1 MSRSLTRRDL
11 SCPRRALESLE
22 VRLGSSEALI
32 ESLPFS
38 LNDSTAGAENE
49 LQAVV
54 VGRRED
60 VDLPITIEHSN
71 YYANIIKRAAA
82 GDTSRKVITRLQRY
96 VERNPD
102 GVWENSWVR
111 FPSRVLS
118 PYARRTLDSDL
129 LADKRHLD
137 GGLRSD
143 AARFFFHERGEQWV
157 RVPISYVIK
166 LALADLVGSQPD
178 LPSIIRRTGERLM
191 REFSNDNTS
200 PETRSFYVIP
210 LRASTRMGSRVARE
224 TCKRFLLTH
233 LLTTYA
239 NTKFLLAA
247 RGQQAIVYFAP
258 HPPIRQKELNH
269 GISDAFYRD
278 LFMSPCLSGW
288 DDGEAKQQYMHLCHQ
303 VLSRSQLNAVAKL
316 REAGIIHRNLV
327 VLPNLS
333 TISLANNGTHVSLG
347 SLRMARAL
355 KDEASGFTAAH
366 EKLVGDLAIKVVEH
380 FLPLFVGT
388 YSAAPYR
395 LDFSD
400 FHPETALGFLPH
412 ELDYTH
418 LRMIWR
424 RWRKK
429 ASLKVLGQPVTP
441 FGPAWLDRLLGRL
454 FRLRGDFIPDFRL
467 IDYLVALMSTDQS
480 PALDGTLGSAAGLK
494 KDLAD
499 LGVFDERMSLYL
511 PYRLREFAVMGFSGF
526 EGRHYSLFEAFEHDM
541 GRAVDLQNLVT
552 ALAFKYMAQ
561 GRLDHIHI
569 PDDPSLES
577 ERRQIFFGTAIG
589 IPTFFVRKDSRNLF
603 LKRIVER
610 TKGVRASRRYPGYLR
625 VHNAEYRRTL
635 IDILREDGADLIDA
649 LGLVGTIEDL
659 GARLEHPEDRSTAGR
674 LVRRIVDEAGVDSA
688 MDLDAR
694 DFNLAA
700 ERYYRQQLRR
710 RHLDEAF
717 RLLRQDL
724 EIMEAGWRGGD
735 NGVGPVRLIREGQP
749 PLEFLSRVEGDVVK
763 ERVSADD
770 VRRLV
775 NLVLISLH
783 HDIGQA
789 ETELAGKGC
798 RDDHPT
804 SLCGAAYGRGPH

>member
-1 MSRSLTRRDL
+1 
-11 SCPRRALESLE
+11 LE
-22 VRLGSSEALI
+22 VRLGSHDALV

-38 LNDSTAGAENE
+38 VNDSTAGAENE

-54 VGRRED
+54 VGRGED

-82 GDTSRKVITRLQRY
+82 GDTSRKVITHLQRY
-96 VERNPD
+96 LERNP
-102 GVWENSWVR
+102 GSVWENSWVR

-118 PYARRTLDSDL
+118 PYARHTFDSDL
-129 LADKRHLD
+129 LADKRRV
-137 GGLRSD
+137 GGGPRSD
-143 AARFFFHERGEQWV
+143 TARFFFHQRGEQWV
-157 RVPISYVIK
+157 RVPISYLIK

-178 LPSIIRRTGERLM
+178 LPAMVRRTGEHLM
-191 REFSNDNTS
+191 RQFSNDNTS

-210 LRASTRMGSRVARE
+210 LRSATRMGSSVARE

-233 LLTTYA
+233 LLTMYA
-239 NTKFLLAA
+239 NAKFLLAA
-247 RGQQAIVYFAP
+247 SGQQAMVYFAP

-269 GISDAFYRD
+269 CISDAFYRD

-347 SLRMARAL
+347 SLRLLRSL
-355 KDEASGFTAAH
+355 KDEASGFTASH

-380 FLPLFVGT
+380 FLPLFVGA

-395 LDFSD
+395 LAFSD

-424 RWRKK
+424 RWRRKS
-429 ASLKVLGQPVTP
+429 SLRVLGHPVTP
-441 FGPAWLDRLLGRL
+441 FGPTWLDRLLGGL

-480 PALDGTLGSAAGLK
+480 SALDGTLGNATRLK
-494 KDLAD
+494 RDLAD
-499 LGVFDERMSLYL
+499 LGVFDERLSLYL

-526 EGRHYSLFEAFEHDM
+526 EGRHYSLFEVFERDM

-569 PDDPSLES
+569 PDDPFLES

-589 IPTFFVRKDSRNLF
+589 IPTFFVRKDTRNLF

-610 TKGVRASRRYPGYLR
+610 TKGVRGSRRYPAYLR
-625 VHNAEYRRTL
+625 VQNIEYRRTL
-635 IDILREDGADLIDA
+635 VQILREDASDLIDA
-649 LGLVGTIEDL
+649 LGVAGTLEDL
-659 GARLEHPEDRSTAGR
+659 VTRLEHPDECSAAGR
-674 LVRRIVDEAGVDSA
+674 LARGILEKAGAGSA

-694 DFNLAA
+694 DFNQAA
-700 ERYYRQQLRR
+700 ERYYRDELRR

-717 RLLRQDL
+717 TLLRQDL
-724 EIMEAGWRGGD
+724 RALEAGWGRD
-735 NGVGPVRLIREGQP
+735 NGIGPLRLIGEDQS
-749 PLEFLSRVEGDVVK
+749 PLEFLSRVKDDVGE

-770 VRRLV
+770 LRRLV
-775 NLVLISLH
+775 NLVLISLY
-783 HDIGQA
+783 HDIRQA
-789 ETELAGKGC
+789 EAELGETGC

-804 SLCGAAYGRGPH
+804 SVRGTGHARGPH

>member
-1 MSRSLTRRDL
+1 MDLT
-11 SCPRRALESLE
+11 
-22 VRLGSSEALI
+22 
-32 ESLPFS
+32 
-38 LNDSTAGAENE
+38 
-49 LQAVV
+49 
-54 VGRRED
+54 
-60 VDLPITIEHSN
+60 ITIERSN

-82 GDTSRKVITRLQRY
+82 GDTSRKVIIDLQRY
-96 VERNPD
+96 LERNPH

-118 PYARRTLDSDL
+118 RYARHTLDFDL
-129 LADKRHLD
+129 LADKRHLR
-137 GGLRSD
+137 GGPRSD
-143 AARFFFHERGEQWV
+143 VARFFFHQRGEEWV
-157 RVPISYVIK
+157 RVPISYLIK

-178 LPSIIRRTGERLM
+178 LPVFVRRAGERLM
-191 REFSNDNTS
+191 RQFSNDNTS
-200 PETRSFYVIP
+200 PETRSSYVIP
-210 LRASTRMGSRVARE
+210 LRPATRMGSSVARE
-224 TCKRFLLTH
+224 TCKRFLITH
-233 LLTTYA
+233 LLTMYA

-247 RGQQAIVYFAP
+247 NGQQAMVYFAP
-258 HPPIRQKELNH
+258 HPPIRQKDLNNC
-269 GISDAFYRD
+269 ISDAFYRD

-347 SLRMARAL
+347 SLRMLRGLA
-355 KDEASGFTAAH
+355 DETSGFTAAH
-366 EKLVGDLAIKVVEH
+366 EKLVGDLAIKIVEH

-424 RWRKK
+424 RWRGK
-429 ASLKVLGQPVTP
+429 ANLSVLGHPITP
-441 FGPAWLDRLLGRL
+441 FGPTWLDRLLSGL

-480 PALDGTLGSAAGLK
+480 PALDGRLGNAARLK

-499 LGVFDERMSLYL
+499 LGVFDERISLYL

-526 EGRHYSLFEAFEHDM
+526 EGRHYSLFELFDHDM

-577 ERRQIFFGTAIG
+577 ERRQIFFGTALG
-589 IPTFFVRKDSRNLF
+589 IPTFFVRRETRNLL

-610 TKGVRASRRYPGYLR
+610 TRGVRASRRYPEYLR
-625 VHNAEYRRTL
+625 VPNLEYRRTL
-635 IDILREDGADLIDA
+635 IQILREDAADLIDA
-649 LGLVGTIEDL
+649 LGVGGTVDDLVT
-659 GARLEHPEDRSTAGR
+659 RLEHPEECSAAGR
-674 LVRRIVDEAGVDSA
+674 LVRKIVDEAGADSA

-694 DFNLAA
+694 DFNQAA
-700 ERYYRQQLRR
+700 ERYYREQLRR

-717 RLLRQDL
+717 RILRQDFKAL
-724 EIMEAGWRGGD
+724 EAGWGGGE
-735 NGVGPVRLIREGQP
+735 NGVEPLRMIREGQR
-749 PLEFLSRVEGDVVK
+749 PLEFLSTVEDDVVA
-763 ERVSADD
+763 ERVS
-770 VRRLV
+770 VENLRRLM

-783 HDIGQA
+783 RDIRRA
-789 ETELAGKGC
+789 EADLGETGW
-798 RDDHPT
+798 RDDQPT
-804 SLCGAAYGRGPH
+804 SIRGTAYAHGPH